1 MPNIL
6 HPIKMVRQ
14 GSSNTCWLACLR
26 MLVQSQAARG
36 RPINSTA
43 QTLFDT
49 RFVGRM
55 EQHDRTLVVAQFS
68 TVAGRFGLQSTEIAG
83 FTRRLVGMELIDPMR
98 IYDLLEQHGPLIHT
112 GFLDSQTPHAIVI
125 NGYSQQVSE
134 DPIIQLL
141 DPLDDHGTRL
151 PFSQLRA
158 AFPTDGGPVL
168 HFP

>member
-1 MPNIL
+1 MLDWHEARCARMPNIL

-26 MLVQSQAARG
+26 MLVQRQAARG

-68 TVAGRFGLQSTEIAG
+68 TVAGRFGLQSTE
-83 FTRRLVGMELIDPMR
+83 MPD
-98 IYDLLEQHGPLIHT
+98 
-112 GFLDSQTPHAIVI
+112 
-125 NGYSQQVSE
+125 
-134 DPIIQLL
+134 
-141 DPLDDHGTRL
+141 
-151 PFSQLRA
+151 LRA
-158 AFPTDGGPVL
+158 DWLARNSSTR
-168 HFP
+168 